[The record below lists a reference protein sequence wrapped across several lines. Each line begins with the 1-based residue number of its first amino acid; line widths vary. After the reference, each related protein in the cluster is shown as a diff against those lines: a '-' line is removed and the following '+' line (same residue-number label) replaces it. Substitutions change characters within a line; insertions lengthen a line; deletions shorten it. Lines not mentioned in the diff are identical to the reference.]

1 MEFIINELEKNIS
14 VISNLLNSVNNEMI
28 SWRPQQDKWCMLEIV
43 CHLYDEER
51 EDFRFRTKW
60 ILENPGQIPPPFN
73 PLDWIETH
81 QYMQQDYV
89 TMIEK
94 LLVERKQS
102 ISWLRSLKNPNWASS
117 YDHEKIGTTTAKHYL
132 ANWLAHDYLHI
143 RQITKLK
150 FDYLKSK
157 SGENL
162 DYAGIW

>member
-60 ILENPGQIPPPFN
+60 VLENPGQIPPPFN